1 MNKRISNPLLLIKR
15 DLKKEL
21 ESKCYDK
28 KEDVKT
34 LLNILISFCYIGNAL
49 ENFGKIIISLTIIA
63 INACLIEKNIKSIKF
78 FSAFPVMSFFGVG
91 TLTFL
96 VILLHLFFSW
106 LRPIMAFYFCQIIR
120 ELNYNKYWKKATADS
135 YATV

>member
-21 ESKCYDK
+21 EPNCYDK

-49 ENFGKIIISLTIIA
+49 ENFGKILISLVII
-63 INACLIEKNIKSIKF
+63 IMNTCLIEKNIKNIEFF
-78 FSAFPVMSFFGVG
+78 FSVSNDIFFW
-91 TLTFL
+91 
-96 VILLHLFFSW
+96 IMCINFFSNFG
-106 LRPIMAFYFCQIIR
+106 ACVFCLIEANNGLFLFLSNHSVI
-120 ELNYNKYWKKATADS
+120 ELQ
-135 YATV
+135 

>member
-1 MNKRISNPLLLIKR
+1 MKGGLKMNKRISNPLLLIKR

-21 ESKCYDK
+21 ESNFYDK

-78 FSAFPVMSFFGVG
+78 FSVFPMMSFFGLG

-96 VILLHLFFSW
+96 VILLHLFFS
-106 LRPIMAFYFCQIIR
+106 
-120 ELNYNKYWKKATADS
+120 
-135 YATV
+135 

>member
-21 ESKCYDK
+21 EPNCYDK

-49 ENFGKIIISLTIIA
+49 ENFGKILISLVII
-63 INACLIEKNIKSIKF
+63 IMNTCLIEKNIKNIEF
-78 FSAFPVMSFFGVG
+78 FSAFPMISFFGLCA
-91 TLTFL
+91 LTSL
-96 VILLHLFFSW
+96 VILVHAFF
-106 LRPIMAFYFCQIIR
+106 A
-120 ELNYNKYWKKATADS
+120 
-135 YATV
+135 